1 MLYFVKFISLLKG
14 NEKAVRIESMKQLE
28 AFYESTP
35 KPAGFIERK
44 TEIPSH
50 TINLYG
56 APKTGKT
63 WLVLNYLSKIPKK
76 RYLYVD
82 LRDLRIDRSSLAR
95 QIGLFVKSNEI
106 ETLVIDHY
114 DGSFEVPECR
124 QTILVTESAFT
135 KNRMMPLLELQ
146 PLDFEEYLAFQR
158 RQINLEHSFSYY
170 LRTGSLPSM
179 AATPESIIT
188 IRLHE
193 NIRAIFRSDNEIHLF
208 KFISRYQ
215 GKPLTIHQ
223 VYTGLKKEYRI
234 SKDWLYRT
242 VKSYEERR
250 IISWLPKY
258 GQPGAAKRLLFYD
271 FAMAAS
277 MHFEKSLMGQ
287 LYKIAAAKLSKE
299 RDEIFYTDK
308 IDFLDPATKS
318 AFILSPFANQQS
330 SAAKISRLI
339 DEIDLFDISDITVL
353 TIANSFEF
361 MFEKCRVRAIP
372 FYEWILQD

>member
-1 MLYFVKFISLLKG
+1 MK
-14 NEKAVRIESMKQLE
+14 RIGIERMKQLE
-28 AFYESTP
+28 AFYESAP

-50 TINLYG
+50 TLNLYG

-63 WLVLNYLSKIPKK
+63 WLVLDYLSKIPKK
-76 RYLYVD
+76 KFLYVD
-82 LRDLRIDRSSLAR
+82 MRDLRVEKSSLAA
-95 QIGLFVKSNEI
+95 QIGTFVKSNEI

-114 DGSFEVPECR
+114 DGSFDIPECR
-124 QTILVTESAFT
+124 QTILVTESAYK

-146 PLDFEEYLAFQR
+146 PLDFEEYLAFQK

-193 NIRAIFRSDNEIHLF
+193 NIRSIFRSDNETLLF

-223 VYTGLKKEYRI
+223 IYTGLKKGHKV
-234 SKDWLYRT
+234 SKDRLYRT

-250 IISWLPKY
+250 IVSWLPKY
-258 GQPGAAKRLLFYD
+258 GQPKAAKRLLIYE

-287 LYKIAAAKLSKE
+287 LYKIAAAKLQKKCRE
-299 RDEIFYTDK
+299 LFYTDK
-308 IDFLDPATKS
+308 IDFLDAESKS
-318 AFILSPFANQQS
+318 AFIISPFANQQS
-330 SAAKISRLI
+330 SAAKISRLA
-339 DEIDLFDISDITVL
+339 DEIDSFGISDITVL

-361 MFEKCRVRAIP
+361 MFEKTEVKAVP
-372 FYEWILQD
+372 FYEWTLQD